1 MKDNTTTII
10 AAAQSISIRGDVA
23 ANTRTHLQM
32 IERAAQHQAAL
43 ICFPELSLTGY
54 EMDLAEELAF
64 TLGDERLNVFS
75 QAAKEQ
81 GIIILIGAPARSATG
96 LHIGSF
102 LFYPDGKTDLYTK
115 QFLHLGSEDVFFSAE
130 TAQRD
135 VIVHLNEESIF
146 CAICADLTHHEHA
159 AKASASKSSVYF
171 PSALISKNGYAT
183 DAAFL
188 QSYASEFQ
196 LTVIL
201 SNYGA
206 PSGGY
211 DAAGRS
217 AIWSA
222 DGTLLHEIDGAGEAL
237 LIATKENGSWSART
251 EN

>member
-1 MKDNTTTII
+1 MKDKKTII
-10 AAAQSISIRGDVA
+10 AAAQSISKRGDVA
-23 ANTRTHLQM
+23 ANTESHLQL
-32 IERAAQHQAAL
+32 IARAAQHQAGL

-54 EMDLAEELAF
+54 EMDLAEGLAF
-64 TLGDERLNVFS
+64 RLNDQRLEVFS
-75 QAAKEQ
+75 QAAQ
-81 GIIILIGAPARSATG
+81 QHDMIILIGAPARSDSG

-102 LFYPDGKTDLYTK
+102 LFYPDGRTDLYTK
-115 QFLHLGSEDVFFSAE
+115 QFLHMGSEDAFF
-130 TAQRD
+130 TAQAEQKD
-135 VIVHLNEESIF
+135 VIIHFNEERIF
-146 CAICADLTHHEHA
+146 CAICADLTHQEHA
-159 AKASASKSSVYF
+159 VKAFESQSSIYF
-171 PSALISKNGYAT
+171 PSALISKKGYAT

-188 QSYASEFQ
+188 KSYASEYK

-222 DGTLLHEIDGAGEAL
+222 GGALLHELDGPGEAL

>member
-1 MKDNTTTII
+1 MKDKTTII
-10 AAAQSISIRGDVA
+10 AAAQSISKRGDVS
-23 ANTRTHLQM
+23 ANTDSHLQL
-32 IERAAQHQAAL
+32 IERAAQHQAGL

-54 EMDLAEELAF
+54 EMDLADELAF
-64 TLGDERLNVFS
+64 TLNDQRLEVFS
-75 QAAKEQ
+75 QAAQ
-81 GIIILIGAPARSATG
+81 QHDMIIIVGAPARSDSG

-102 LFYPDGKTDLYTK
+102 LFYPDGRTDLYTK
-115 QFLHLGSEDVFFSAE
+115 QFLHPGSEDAFFTTQAN
-130 TAQRD
+130 QKD
-135 VIVHLNEESIF
+135 VIIHLNEERIF

-159 AKASASKSSVYF
+159 AKAFESKSSIYF

-188 QSYASEFQ
+188 KSYASEFQ

-211 DAAGRS
+211 DAAGRN

-222 DGTLLHEIDGAGEAL
+222 GGTLLHEVDGTGEAL
-237 LIATKENGSWSART
+237 LIATKENGIWSART

>member
-1 MKDNTTTII
+1 MKDKKTII
-10 AAAQSISIRGDVA
+10 AAAQAISKRGDVTG
-23 ANTRTHLQM
+23 NTQNHLQL
-32 IERAAQHQAAL
+32 IARAAQHQAAL

-54 EMDLAEELAF
+54 EMDLADELAF
-64 TLGDERLNVFS
+64 TLNDQRLEVFS
-75 QAAKEQ
+75 QAAQ
-81 GIIILIGAPARSATG
+81 QHDMIILIGAPARSESG

-102 LFYPDGKTDLYTK
+102 LFYPDGRRDLYTK
-115 QFLHLGSEDVFFSAE
+115 QFLHMGSEDVFF
-130 TAQRD
+130 TAQAEQKD
-135 VIVHLNEESIF
+135 VIIHLNEESIF
-146 CAICADLTHHEHA
+146 CAICADLTHREHA
-159 AKASASKSSVYF
+159 VKAFESHSSIYF
-171 PSALISKNGYAT
+171 PSALISKKGYAT

-188 QSYASEFQ
+188 KSYASEFQ
-196 LTVIL
+196 MTVIL

-222 DGTLLHEIDGAGEAL
+222 DGTLLHEVDGTGEAL

>member
-1 MKDNTTTII
+1 MKNKRTVI
-10 AAAQSISIRGDVA
+10 AAAQSISKRGDVA
-23 ANTRTHLQM
+23 TNTHTHLQM
-32 IERAAQHQAAL
+32 IERAAQHHAEL

-54 EMDLAEELAF
+54 EMDLADELAF
-64 TLGDERLNVFS
+64 TIDDQRLSAFS
-75 QAAKEQ
+75 QAAKQ
-81 GIIILIGAPARSATG
+81 HNMIILVGAPARLDTG

-115 QFLHLGSEDVFFSAE
+115 QFIHIGTEDAFF
-130 TAQRD
+130 TAQADQKD
-135 VIVHLNEESIF
+135 VIIQLNDEKIF
-146 CAICADLTHHEHA
+146 CAICADLTHPEHA
-159 AKASASKSSVYF
+159 AKAFESKSSIYF

-188 QSYASEFQ
+188 KRYASEFQ

-206 PSGGY
+206 PSGAY

-222 DGTLLHEIDGAGEAL
+222 DGALLHEVDGTGEAL

-251 EN
+251 EY